1 MTDKKG
7 DFKKIFLLGIPLFA
21 GNFSKYLLQLADTVM
36 VGRLGTL
43 ELASIAIAGLYCHVL
58 LTFIWPLTSGVQA
71 ITARRFGKQK
81 LSKNSKTGCACK
93 NGLQDNAEN
102 TSISAEINENEVIT
116 AGNSSAD
123 SVTNSGT
130 VSSVSDRK
138 LSGGQMPSE
147 SLSAEEIFFIHDS
160 DGESIHSDHGRICP
174 GADEKP
180 GYRNIPASE
189 LSPEAFTG
197 RVLTGGFAAGAAA
210 GLAAFIIS
218 FASSFILDVLIDEKS
233 LLPLALEYTYLL
245 RWAFPI
251 AGLGVVISGFLAGI
265 NMTFQIMVV
274 TIGSNILN
282 IFFNYLF
289 IFGSLGFPRLGVQ
302 GAALGTVLAEVLGTL
317 YLLLYL
323 LHEKKLLPYRIFSFS
338 RIKLNLVKDIIRI
351 ASPIAVQN
359 IVALTVFLVYE
370 SFIGI
375 IGTAYLAATHIIFSV
390 FRVNKTI
397 VGGFARAGG
406 ILTGNFL
413 GADDKIKAES
423 IVKCC
428 AASGFLI
435 GVFIVITVFA
445 FPSQIASF
453 FTKDTETAQITVKAL
468 RFFALFFFV
477 EVFGYTFEI
486 IFAGIGWSR
495 FVLFSEFTTN
505 MIFILFMTW
514 LCIRVLGLG
523 IYWGWLSFA
532 LYQVF
537 HALILTA
544 GWLSKRW
551 LYVEVE
557 KK

>member
-1 MTDKKG
+1 MLILCNCKLRYILDFMIRKKG
-7 DFKKIFLLGIPLFA
+7 DFKKILLLGIPLFA
-21 GNFSKYLLQLADTVM
+21 GNFSRYLLQLADTVM
-36 VGRLGTL
+36 VGRLGTA

-71 ITARRFGKQK
+71 LASRRFGRQN
-81 LSKNSKTGCACK
+81 LSLAESGADPEEVTGSDLRSVIHECAVEA
-93 NGLQDNAEN
+93 DNICCIPE
-102 TSISAEINENEVIT
+102 
-116 AGNSSAD
+116 
-123 SVTNSGT
+123 
-130 VSSVSDRK
+130 
-138 LSGGQMPSE
+138 
-147 SLSAEEIFFIHDS
+147 S
-160 DGESIHSDHGRICP
+160 DGERMHAAERGRV
-174 GADEKP
+174 D
-180 GYRNIPASE
+180 NIGVLKKRDNS

-197 RVLTGGFAAGAAA
+197 KVLTSGFAAGICA
-210 GLAAFIIS
+210 GLGAFVFS
-218 FASSFILDVLIDEKS
+218 FASSFILNLLIDEKQ
-233 LLPLALEYTYLL
+233 LLPPALDYTNLL

-282 IFFNYLF
+282 IFFNYIF
-289 IFGSLGFPRLGVQ
+289 IFGSFGFPRMGVE
-302 GAALGTVLAEVLGTL
+302 GAALGTVLAEIIGTL
-317 YLLLYL
+317 YLIIYL
-323 LHEKKLLPYRIFSFS
+323 LHEKKLIAYRIFNF
-338 RIKLNLVKDIIRI
+338 RGMELRLVKDIARI
-351 ASPIAVQN
+351 SFPIAVQN
-359 IVALTVFLVYE
+359 IIALTVFLVYE

-375 IGTAYLAATHIIFSV
+375 IGTAYLASTHIIFSV

-413 GADDKIKAES
+413 GADDRDRALQV
-423 IVKCC
+423 VKDC
-428 AASGFLI
+428 AFIGLVIGLAVVAAVLTVPQYIASAFTRDHETAM
-435 GVFIVITVFA
+435 ITVR
-445 FPSQIASF
+445 
-453 FTKDTETAQITVKAL
+453 AL

-486 IFAGIGWSR
+486 IFSGIGWSK

-514 LCIRVLGLG
+514 LCIKVLDLG

-544 GWLSKRW
+544 GWLSRKW
-551 LYVEVE
+551 LSVEVE
-557 KK
+557 SRG